1 VYFTIGM
8 LKGLFL
14 GIALSIV
21 LVGAAWLIVA
31 GINMTAAP
39 EIREIPVPYPV
50 TIVDSGMVVQVNQL
64 KAENTNLQAQLTA
77 AREDLSVCQQKIYY
91 GTSSYGSYSSY
102 DDYRADL
109 NYRTSGEW
117 DLTVRVRDDD
127 TGDPIE
133 DARVRV
139 MDGDS
144 DSDYTDED
152 GEAFFSNL
160 EEDCY
165 DVTVRAD
172 GYDDESDEICLED
185 NERITIRMMSD

>member
-1 VYFTIGM
+1 M

-14 GIALSIV
+14 GIAMSIIV
-21 LVGAAWLIVA
+21 VGLAWLIVA
-31 GINMTAAP
+31 GINQTP
-39 EIREIPVPYPV
+39 EIREVSVPYPV
-50 TIVDSGMVVQVNQL
+50 TIIDSSMVVQVNQL
-64 KAENTNLQAQLTA
+64 KAEIADIQAQLKT
-77 AREDLSVCQQKIYY
+77 AREDLYICQQRIDY
-91 GTSSYGSYSSY
+91 GTPSY
-102 DDYRADL
+102 DTYWSDY
-109 NYRTSGEW
+109 NYRTSNGW

-165 DVTVRAD
+165 DIEVSAD
-172 GYDDESDEICLED
+172 GYDDEDDDICLED
-185 NERITIRMMSD
+185 DERITIRMMSD